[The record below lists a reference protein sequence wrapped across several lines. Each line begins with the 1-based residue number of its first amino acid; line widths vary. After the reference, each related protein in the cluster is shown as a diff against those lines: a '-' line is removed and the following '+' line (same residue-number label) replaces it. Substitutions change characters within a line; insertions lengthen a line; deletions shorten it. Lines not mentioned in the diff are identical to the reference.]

1 MSRIVLPEDIFM
13 RRQQAAQKAVKPYH
27 DAATKILATAIP
39 SYILVNGQ
47 LKVKYPF
54 KTLRILVVLRKQARE
69 VIKSY
74 ESASDL
80 EFLK

>member
-1 MSRIVLPEDIFM
+1 MSSIVLPEDIYAK
-13 RRQQAAQKAVKPYH
+13 RRLAAQKAVKPYH
-27 DAATKILATAIP
+27 DAATKILATATP

-54 KTLRILVVLRKQARE
+54 KTLRILAVLRKQARE
-69 VIKSY
+69 VVKSY